1 MTKYYYDIDYDIEYV
16 DMLGAS
22 VILPGT
28 CGRSKKAVETYLFD
42 PKLNR
47 KWQERASTETW
58 VKMRSQPTRIGRMS
72 LRKKEQQQHNG

>member
-1 MTKYYYDIDYDIEYV
+1 MTKYYYDIEYV

-22 VILPGT
+22 VILP
-28 CGRSKKAVETYLFD
+28 GRSKKAVETYLFD

>member
-1 MTKYYYDIDYDIEYV
+1 MTKYYYDIEYV

-22 VILPGT
+22 VIW
-28 CGRSKKAVETYLFD
+28 GRKAVESCYTD
-42 PKLNR
+42 RPKNSI